1 MQIMSDIEVSP
12 RERDIIQKYD
22 LSMEGCEDWDLNRW
36 EEYKIDMWD
45 LKQELMGMFYEIF
58 PANDMEETEED
69 REEAR
74 RLLEEE
80 EDAKREYFR

>member
-1 MQIMSDIEVSP
+1 MSS

-36 EEYKIDMWD
+36 EEYEIDMWD
-45 LKQELMGMFYEIF
+45 LKQELMGRFYEIF
-58 PANDMEETEED
+58 PTNDMEETEED
-69 REEAR
+69 KEEAR

-80 EDAKREYFR
+80 EDAKRE